1 MRNVLRATAHLCAKR
16 AHRIG
21 ERRKQ
26 TQNRNINTHVRIV
39 VRIFPR
45 GISFSSTLMKRI
57 IRSLRKRGKGKTNRI
72 LKSHRRHGR
81 GQRRRNGN
89 QLLLRQSRQGHHRR
103 NENGKRN
110 SFDPRR
116 ICTNRGIHGMK
127 TPLTRKIGRLGELSE
142 KSSGIGPWR
151 TCRS

>member
-21 ERRKQ
+21 ERRRQKQ
-26 TQNRNINTHVRIV
+26 DRNTNTHVRIV

-45 GISFSSTLMKRI
+45 GISFSSTLTKRI
-57 IRSLRKRGKGKTNRI
+57 IRSRRKRGKRKINRI

-110 SFDPRR
+110 SSVLRR
-116 ICTNRGIHGMK
+116 ICTNRGTLGMK
-127 TPLTRKIGRLGELSE
+127 SPLRRKIGRLGELRERSN
-142 KSSGIGPWR
+142 GIGLWR
-151 TCRS
+151 IYRN

>member
-21 ERRKQ
+21 ERRRQ
-26 TQNRNINTHVRIV
+26 FQNRNTNTHVRIV

-45 GISFSSTLMKRI
+45 GISFSSISTRKI
-57 IRSLRKRGKGKTNRI
+57 IRSLRKRGKRKINRI
-72 LKSHRRHGR
+72 LKSHRRHER

-89 QLLLRQSRQGHHRR
+89 QLHPRQSRREHHRR

-110 SFDPRR
+110 SFVPRR
-116 ICTNRGIHGMK
+116 ICTNRGILARK
-127 TPLTRKIGRLGELSE
+127 TPLTRKIGRLGELRE
-142 KSSGIGPWR
+142 KNSGTGLWR
-151 TCRS
+151 TCQS

>member
-45 GISFSSTLMKRI
+45 GISFSSISTRKI
-57 IRSLRKRGKGKTNRI
+57 IRSLRKRGKRKINRI

-110 SFDPRR
+110 SSVPRR
-116 ICTNRGIHGMK
+116 ICTNRGTLGMR
-127 TPLTRKIGRLGELSE
+127 TPLTRKIGQLGEQRE
-142 KSSGIGPWR
+142 KSNGAGLWR
-151 TCRS
+151 TCLS

>member
-21 ERRKQ
+21 ERRRQ
-26 TQNRNINTHVRIV
+26 TQNRNISTHVRIV
-39 VRIFPR
+39 VRIFPL
-45 GISFSSTLMKRI
+45 GISFSSILTKRI
-57 IRSLRKRGKGKTNRI
+57 IRSLRKRGKRKINRI

-89 QLLLRQSRQGHHRR
+89 QLLLRQSRQGHHRQ

-110 SFDPRR
+110 SFVLRR
-116 ICTNRGIHGMK
+116 ICTNRGTLGMK
-127 TPLTRKIGRLGELSE
+127 TPLTRKIGRLGELRE
-142 KSSGIGPWR
+142 RNNGIGLWR
-151 TCRS
+151 IYLS